1 MDQTPQVGDDV
12 PDVLAPLALP
22 GTADWT
28 RLGLRMGPELSGGY
42 QSRVFSAQA
51 DDRVVVKLTDERLVD
66 PEQVARRLGT
76 LVELARVNDSAVGPQ
91 RHRGKFINRLCGWL
105 VVVYPFVDGAQPDLD
120 RESDVAR
127 MGRTL
132 AGLHRS
138 MAEIPTS
145 GLPAVAALRVTAP
158 ATTELHPDR
167 SQLIHGDFAAAN
179 LCLAGGRLRVFDFD
193 DCGTGPIEF
202 DVGNALYMVLLD
214 STIGVAP
221 ARYHQFRSWFA
232 DAYRTEAAEPIADD
246 VLDEMIELRRSA
258 LRHWLDNLGEAP
270 VGIRTSSPEWRRTL
284 RAFTDPT

>member
-1 MDQTPQVGDDV
+1 MDQTPQVGDNV
-12 PDVLAPLALP
+12 PDVLAPLAFP

-76 LVELARVNDSAVGPQ
+76 LVELARMNDGAVGPQ

-179 LCLAGGRLRVFDFD
+179 LCLAGGRLGAFGRRARPHWGR
-193 DCGTGPIEF
+193 CPRRRPAAGTVAVDEVPPPGGRPCRSVI
-202 DVGNALYMVLLD
+202 VVLL
-214 STIGVAP
+214 
-221 ARYHQFRSWFA
+221 ARSS
-232 DAYRTEAAEPIADD
+232 EPTWSAGTTS
-246 VLDEMIELRRSA
+246 RRS
-258 LRHWLDNLGEAP
+258 
-270 VGIRTSSPEWRRTL
+270 
-284 RAFTDPT
+284 